1 MIRFSLCL
9 FVLPFSPALA
19 ASGPFFSLYNTDFI
33 VTISFVIFVSAIVY
47 FKAPQFAAKLIDGQI
62 DQIRDQIERAAQL
75 CREARESLQE
85 AKAEGEATDSQANR
99 IDEQASAAS
108 QSQIENARRV
118 IKESSDRRIQA
129 AVEQAATAEKAAQN
143 AIQNQAIDD
152 ALAAAAHEMKSTL
165 STSGSELMMSHAIEE
180 VRAHIR

>member
-1 MIRFSLCL
+1 MIRFGLCL
-9 FVLPFSPALA
+9 FVIPLSPALA

-62 DQIRDQIERAAQL
+62 DQIRDQIERAADL

-85 AKAEGEATDSQANR
+85 AKAEREATDSQADR

-129 AVEQAATAEKAAQN
+129 AVEQVATAEKMAQK
-143 AIQNQAIDD
+143 AIQNQALDD
-152 ALAAAAHEMKSTL
+152 ALDAAAREMIATL
-165 STSGSELMMSHAIEE
+165 STSGSELIMAHAIEE
-180 VRAHIR
+180 VREHIG